1 MTDTIDVLVVDDQKL
16 FADLVARVLGDAGD
30 INVVAIAGSVA
41 EACAA
46 AREYPADVVLMDFR
60 LPDGNGTDAVR
71 QILAESPETKVI
83 MVTASED
90 EAVFLSAME
99 AGCAGFLTKSLALDD
114 LEESVR
120 AIAGGDAL
128 IAASMLTR
136 VLSTVT
142 RDGRGTSRPDLSPRE
157 LEILQLTAQA
167 LTNAQIAANL
177 HLSVKTVR
185 NHLQNILWKLESHSK
200 LEAVTVAT
208 RRGLVT
214 IGA

>member
-1 MTDTIDVLVVDDQKL
+1 MTDPIDVLIVDDQKL
-16 FADLVARVLGDAGD
+16 FADLLARVLDDADD
-30 INVVAIAGSVA
+30 IRVVAIAGTVA
-41 EACAA
+41 DGCAA

-90 EAVFLSAME
+90 ESVFLSAME
-99 AGCAGFLTKSLALDD
+99 AGCAGFLKKSSALDD
-114 LEESVR
+114 LENSVR
-120 AIAGGDAL
+120 AAAGGEAL
-128 IAASMLTR
+128 IPASTLTR
-136 VLSTVT
+136 VLATIAT
-142 RDGRGTSRPDLSPRE
+142 DGRGTVRPDLSPRE

-167 LTNAQIAANL
+167 LTNAQIAENL

-214 IGA
+214 LGA